1 MILRIHPVNRYG
13 LQCSLWYDDRQGIM
27 RSYTISP
34 DSSANDLIPIAM
46 CLHEILNR
54 LPTTAR
60 SRNKKGVRIEEGQI
74 VDRDSNAA
82 KKTTPASGPYRGVP
96 VIVVPI
102 RDDEGKAIGV
112 IGVVD
117 ITGIFDLATL
127 MEHQSQILKQ
137 VCGKDPC
144 PLPQELV
151 GGRR

>member
-1 MILRIHPVNRYG
+1 MK
-13 LQCSLWYDDRQGIM
+13 
-27 RSYTISP
+27 SYTISP
-34 DSSANDLIPIAM
+34 DSSAADLIPVAM

-60 SRNKKGVRIEEGQI
+60 SLRKRGIRIEEGHI
-74 VDRDSNAA
+74 VDQDYSGPVLEEVLETNTGR
-82 KKTTPASGPYRGVP
+82 KTTPSSGPYRGVP
-96 VIVVPI
+96 VVVFPI
-102 RDDEGKAIGV
+102 RDDDGKAIGV

-127 MEHQSQILKQ
+127 MEHQSLILKQ

-151 GGRR
+151 GGKR